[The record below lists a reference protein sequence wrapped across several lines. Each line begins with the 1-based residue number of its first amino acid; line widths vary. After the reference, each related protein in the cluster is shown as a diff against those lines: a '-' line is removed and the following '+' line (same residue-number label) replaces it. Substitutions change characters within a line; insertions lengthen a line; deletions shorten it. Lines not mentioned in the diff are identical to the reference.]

1 MLSQR
6 ILELQESQTLAMAKL
21 SRTLK
26 QAGKDII
33 SLSLG
38 EPDFVTPPEILKG
51 AKKAIDD
58 GYTFYP
64 PVNGFLDLREAI
76 VEKFK
81 NENNLDYSI
90 DQIVV
95 SNGAKQSLINT
106 MLCIINPGDE
116 VIIPAPYWV
125 SYLSM
130 AQLSGGVSKFI
141 NTTIESD
148 FKITAEQLA
157 DAITPKTKAFIF
169 SSPCNPTGSV
179 YSKEELAKL
188 VKVFEKYPNITI
200 ISDEI
205 YEHLNFASEH
215 VSIASFES
223 VKEQTVVINGVS
235 KSYAMTGW
243 RIGYMAASTEIA
255 KACEKIQGQFT
266 SGACSVA
273 QKTALAAL
281 QSDKLLL
288 RKLNALFKSRR
299 DNLIDKIKCIDG
311 IKVNKP
317 DGAFYLFP
325 EVSAYFNTQIGDRKI
340 TNGNDLC
347 MYLLEDAGVSMIP
360 GDAFGS
366 PNNIRISYATSEEII
381 NKAIDRVNH
390 SLQKLNS
397 FA

>member
-1 MLSQR
+1 MLSR
-6 ILELQESQTLAMAKL
+6 RVLELQESQTLAMAKL

-38 EPDFVTPPEILKG
+38 EPDFVTPPEILAG
-51 AKKAIDD
+51 AKKAIND

-64 PVNGFLDLREAI
+64 PVNGFLDLRQAI
-76 VEKFK
+76 KEKFK
-81 NENNLDYSI
+81 TENNLDYSI

-95 SNGAKQSLINT
+95 SNGAKQGLINT
-106 MLCIINPGDE
+106 MLSIINPGDE
-116 VIIPAPYWV
+116 VIIPTPYWV

-130 AQLSGGVSKFI
+130 AQLSEGVSKFI
-141 NTTIESD
+141 RTTIDSD
-148 FKITAEQLA
+148 FKITPQQLE

-179 YSKEELAKL
+179 YSKAELSEL
-188 VKVFEKYPNITI
+188 VKVFEKHPNIII

-215 VSIASFES
+215 VSIANFDS
-223 VKEQTVVINGVS
+223 VKEQTVVVNGVS

-243 RIGYMAASTEIA
+243 RIGYIAAPLEIA

-266 SGACSVA
+266 SGACSIA

-281 QSDKLLL
+281 QSDKQLLK
-288 RKLNALFKSRR
+288 KLNSLFKNRR
-299 DNLIDKIKCIDG
+299 NNLFDKIKCIDG
-311 IKVNKP
+311 FKLNKP

-325 EVSAYFNTQIGDRKI
+325 EVSAYFNTQIDDRKI
-340 TNGNDLC
+340 TNAKDLC
-347 MYLLEDAGVSMIP
+347 MYLLDDAGVSMIP

>member
-1 MLSQR
+1 M
-6 ILELQESQTLAMAKL
+6 
-21 SRTLK
+21 
-26 QAGKDII
+26 
-33 SLSLG
+33 
-38 EPDFVTPPEILKG
+38 
-51 AKKAIDD
+51 
-58 GYTFYP
+58 
-64 PVNGFLDLREAI
+64 DLREAI

-223 VKEQTVVINGVS
+223 VKQQTVVINGVS

-288 RKLNALFKSRR
+288 RKLNSLFKSRR